1 MCHTYGMTDGEAE
14 DYALYFRKSKGRT
27 GIARQRTITTAH
39 IEKCGGR
46 VAAEFTDTDR
56 TAFQKVG
63 AARPVRDGFAAM
75 LDMLR
80 ARPGL
85 GVAAWH
91 ADRLTRNSE
100 DTEELIRVC
109 AAGHH
114 LVETPRG
121 GSYDLST
128 ATGRKRLRD
137 DANDA
142 AYEVDHAIER
152 MTAMKAEHAAAGQWL
167 GGRRPFGYE
176 ADGVT
181 LRPAEAD
188 PLGHAHRA
196 VLAGASVASVV
207 RDWNA
212 RGIMTATGKPWRSRE
227 LARVLKRPRNAGLL
241 EHLGQV
247 AGPAKWPAVVDETT
261 WRAVV
266 AILSDPSRKVTPG
279 PVNRHLL
286 SWIAR
291 CGVCGGP
298 VICTSTNRPSARTGG
313 RRLVYRCREET
324 RGHLARD
331 KMLLDELVTELVIGR
346 LSRPDAADLLTRP
359 GGGGEMAVLEQ
370 EKAAIAALIAERNQ
384 LHVDQVITTAE
395 LVEGRRQLKARMTGV
410 EQRIAE
416 AARAD
421 LLAPLIA
428 DPAGVW
434 ETMSLDQ
441 RRAVISRLMTVTLMP
456 APRGRPHGWRPGEP
470 YFSPSSVSVSWR
482 Q

>member
-1 MCHTYGMTDGEAE
+1 MAGDFV
-14 DYALYFRKSKGRT
+14 LYLRKSRGRT
-27 GIARQRTITTAH
+27 GISRQRTITAAH
-39 IEKCGGR
+39 VERLGGR
-46 VAAEFTDTDR
+46 IATEFADTGR
-56 TAFQKVG
+56 TAFAKVG
-63 AARPVRDGFAAM
+63 AARPVRDGFTAM
-75 LDMLR
+75 LATLR
-80 ARPGL
+80 ANPGL

-100 DTEELIRVC
+100 DTEELIKVC
-109 AAGHH
+109 AAGGH

-121 GSYDLST
+121 GTYDLST

-181 LRPAEAD
+181 LRPAEAE
-188 PLGHAHRA
+188 PLAQAHRA
-196 VLAGASVASVV
+196 VLAGASLASVV

-212 RGIMTATGKPWRSRE
+212 RGITTATGKQWRARE

-241 EHLGQV
+241 EHLGQI
-247 AGPAKWPAVVDETT
+247 AGPAKWPAVVDEMT
-261 WRAVV
+261 WRGVA
-266 AILSDPSRKVTPG
+266 AILADPSRKVTPG
-279 PVNRHLL
+279 PANRHLL

-331 KMLLDELVTELVIGR
+331 KALLDELVTELVIGR
-346 LSRPDAADLLTRP
+346 LSRADAAGLLARP
-359 GGGGEMAVLEQ
+359 DDGDQVAALQQ
-370 EKAAIAALIAERNQ
+370 EKAAILALIAERNQ

-395 LVEGRRQLKARMTGV
+395 LVDGRRQLKMRLDAVG
-410 EQRIAE
+410 QRIAG

-421 LLAPLIA
+421 ILAPLIA

-441 RRAVISRLMTVTLMP
+441 RRAVIARLMTVTLMP
-456 APRGRPHGWRPGEP
+456 APRGRPRGWRPGEP
-470 YFSPSSVSVSWR
+470 YFSPSSVSVGWR

>member
-1 MCHTYGMTDGEAE
+1 MCHTYGMAGDFV
-14 DYALYFRKSKGRT
+14 LYLRKSKGRS
-27 GIARQRTITTAH
+27 GIARQRAITTAH
-39 IEKCGGR
+39 IERIGGR
-46 VAAEFTDTDR
+46 VAGEFSDTDR

-63 AARPVRDGFAAM
+63 GTRPVRDGFTAM
-75 LDMLR
+75 LAMLR
-80 ARPGL
+80 DNPGL

-91 ADRLTRNSE
+91 ADRLTRNSD
-100 DTEELIRVC
+100 DTEELIRLC

-121 GSYDLST
+121 GSYDLAT

-181 LRPAEAD
+181 LRPAEAE
-188 PLGHAHRA
+188 PLAQAHRA
-196 VLAGASVASVV
+196 VLAGASLASVV

-212 RGIMTATGKPWRSRE
+212 RGIVTSTGKQWRSRE

-261 WRAVV
+261 WRGVA

-279 PVNRHLL
+279 PANRHLL

-298 VICTSTNRPSARTGG
+298 VICTSTNRPSARTAD

-331 KMLLDELVTELVIGR
+331 KALLDELVTGLVIGR
-346 LSRPDAADLLTRP
+346 LSRDDAVGLLARP
-359 GGGGEMAVLEQ
+359 GDGEDMAALRQ
-370 EKAAIAALIAERNQ
+370 EKAAIGALIAERNQ

-395 LVEGRRQLKARMTGV
+395 LVEGRRQLRVRLAGV

-421 LLAPLIA
+421 ILAPLLA

-441 RRAVISRLMTVTLMP
+441 RRAVIARLMTVTLLP
-456 APRGRPHGWRPGEP
+456 APRGRPRGWRPGEP
-470 YFSPSSVSVSWR
+470 YFSPSSVSVNWR

>member
-1 MCHTYGMTDGEAE
+1 MAADFV
-14 DYALYFRKSKGRT
+14 LYLRKSKGRS
-27 GIARQRTITTAH
+27 GISRQRTITAAH
-39 IEKCGGR
+39 VERLGGR
-46 VAAEFTDTDR
+46 VTAEFADTDR
-56 TAFQKVG
+56 TAFAKVG
-63 AARPVRDGFAAM
+63 GARPVRDGFTAM
-75 LDMLR
+75 LAMLR
-80 ARPGL
+80 DNPGL

-91 ADRLTRNSE
+91 ADRLTRNSD
-100 DTEELIRVC
+100 DTEELIRLC
-109 AAGHH
+109 AAGRH

-121 GSYDLST
+121 GSYDLAT

-196 VLAGASVASVV
+196 VLAGASLASVV

-212 RGIMTATGKPWRSRE
+212 RGITTTTGKPWRSRE
-227 LARVLKRPRNAGLL
+227 LSRVLKRPRNAGLL

-261 WRAVV
+261 WRGVV
-266 AILSDPSRKVTPG
+266 AVLSDPSRKVTPG
-279 PVNRHLL
+279 PANRHLL

-313 RRLVYRCREET
+313 GRRLVYRCREET

-331 KMLLDELVTELVIGR
+331 KMQLDELVTALAIGR
-346 LSRPDAADLLTRP
+346 LSRGDAADLLAKP
-359 GGGGEMAVLEQ
+359 GDGGQLAALRQ

-395 LVEGRRQLKARMTGV
+395 LVEGRRQLRGRLDAV
-410 EQRIAE
+410 EQRIAG

-434 ETMSLDQ
+434 ETMVLDQ

-456 APRGRPHGWRPGEP
+456 APKGRPLGWRPGEP
-470 YFSPSSVSVSWR
+470 YFSPSSVSIGWR
-482 Q
+482 K